1 MAEFLTTPTAYV
13 VLLLAALGVLV
24 ALGVYVIGK
33 VRQDVTQDAP
43 GASELLSKF
52 RDLHSQ
58 GGLSDKEYRT
68 IKAMLAERLDN
79 ELKIG
84 NQEKNNLKAS
94 GNVRRDKTVE
104 PDASA

>member
-33 VRQDVTQDAP
+33 VRQDLTQDAP

-68 IKAMLAERLDN
+68 IKAMLAEPLKQ
-79 ELKIG
+79 ELK
-84 NQEKNNLKAS
+84 A
-94 GNVRRDKTVE
+94 
-104 PDASA
+104 DAEQD

>member
-1 MAEFLTTPTAYV
+1 MAEFLTTPAAYV

-33 VRQDVTQDAP
+33 VRRDLTSDTP

-52 RDLHSQ
+52 RELHSQ
-58 GGLSDKEYRT
+58 GGLSDEEYRT

-94 GNVRRDKTVE
+94 GIAGPGKNAGPGE
-104 PDASA
+104 PA